1 MGLLH
6 GARGGRRLTWHGSGR
21 RAAGCLTNGEI
32 KKGARAW
39 WAGLGKMGQMA
50 NGSMK
55 KKENNIQI
63 LKLIARKLIT
73 ENLVAEIIGNSQKIV
88 GN

>member
-1 MGLLH
+1 V
-6 GARGGRRLTWHGSGR
+6 GRL
-21 RAAGCLTNGEI
+21 AC
-32 KKGARAW
+32 